1 MVPSHIVGI
10 ALELRS
16 LMLPEIS
23 KLFKEQLPR
32 MQTIV
37 NTVVSE
43 ATGALKDEIQ
53 YLRDNIASLQSENE
67 SLRERISKV
76 ESDNDLL
83 EQHTWKNSVKIS
95 GIPEVL
101 SENTDD
107 IDLKL
112 ADKLDV
118 LMNSSDNDRSHRVV
132 KLDDRGHT
140 AASSRTSNRDIIV
153 KFATY
158 NARHRHIIC
167 TRKSVSPT

>member
-1 MVPSHIVGI
+1 
-10 ALELRS
+10 
-16 LMLPEIS
+16 MLPEIS
-23 KLFKEQLPR
+23 SLFKEQLPHI
-32 MQTIV
+32 QTIV
-37 NTVVSE
+37 NTLVSE
-43 ATGALKDEIQ
+43 ATDALKDEIQ

-76 ESDNDLL
+76 ESDKDSL
-83 EQHTWKNSVKIS
+83 EQHTWKNSVRIS

-132 KLDDRGHT
+132 KPDNRGHT
-140 AASSRTSNRDIIV
+140 AASSRTSLRDIIV

-158 NARHRHIIC
+158 NARHVQIVCARN
-167 TRKSVSPT
+167 SVSPT